1 MVLGIFSSSNPILAT
16 SDNFPSSEFMGD
28 DQAGTVNWFMINTDI
43 AAITKFQC
51 LINTNQY
58 PKQLDK

>member
-1 MVLGIFSSSNPILAT
+1 
-16 SDNFPSSEFMGD
+16 MGD
-28 DQAGTVNWFMINTDI
+28 DQAGTVDWFMINTDI
-43 AAITKFQC
+43 AAITKFQY